1 MESPLFEGEPGGSP
15 GSQTEYCSW
24 DVPDAL
30 LALRLW
36 IVDWLGY
43 ELTEGLKSPDKPR
56 EVGGILLGRTK
67 IVSRK
72 KIILVERF
80 VPVPCEAGGLWHLS
94 KRDKELLAEQLE
106 RWKPGSAKKDFY
118 PIGFYRSHNREGLA
132 FDGED
137 LALARDFFV
146 SPDNVF
152 LLVKRLAPEMIVG
165 GFIFWKNR
173 EIAVKPDLTFPFSR
187 ERLLAGETIFPLSR
201 GDDKPAFQEAAAA
214 NGSLAAHEAKP
225 AP

>member
-1 MESPLFEGEPGGSP
+1 METPLLDGEPGGAT

-24 DVPDAL
+24 EIQDAL

-43 ELTEGLKSPDKPR
+43 ELTESLKSPDKSR

-94 KRDKELLAEQLE
+94 TKDKELLVGQLE
-106 RWKPGSAKKDFY
+106 RWKPGAAGREFY
-118 PIGFYRSHNREGLA
+118 PIGFY
-132 FDGED
+132 
-137 LALARDFFV
+137 
-146 SPDNVF
+146 
-152 LLVKRLAPEMIVG
+152 
-165 GFIFWKNR
+165 
-173 EIAVKPDLTFPFSR
+173 
-187 ERLLAGETIFPLSR
+187 
-201 GDDKPAFQEAAAA
+201 
-214 NGSLAAHEAKP
+214 
-225 AP
+225 